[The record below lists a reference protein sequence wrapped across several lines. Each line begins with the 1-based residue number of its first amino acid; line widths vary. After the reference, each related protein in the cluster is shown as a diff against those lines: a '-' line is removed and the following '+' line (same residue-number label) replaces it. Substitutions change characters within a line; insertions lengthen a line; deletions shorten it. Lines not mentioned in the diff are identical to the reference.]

1 MSIKHC
7 REWLEYILVY
17 YMQRSIPVFMEG
29 CTQGAVDRSMR
40 NVPIRAVNRLRS
52 CCTTWKRD
60 EDPKYVSRH
69 TQRLLREAGTP
80 LKYGCG
86 PAAWNAQACKDLFTT
101 LPLPKRMYFIENVD
115 DGSSVKLEEE
125 QRYLLQSAYR

>member
-1 MSIKHC
+1 M
-7 REWLEYILVY
+7 
-17 YMQRSIPVFMEG
+17 
-29 CTQGAVDRSMR
+29 DRSMR

-80 LKYGCG
+80 LKYGCD
-86 PAAWNAQACKDLFTT
+86 PAGWDAQACKDLFTT

-115 DGSSVKLEEE
+115 DGSSIKLEEE